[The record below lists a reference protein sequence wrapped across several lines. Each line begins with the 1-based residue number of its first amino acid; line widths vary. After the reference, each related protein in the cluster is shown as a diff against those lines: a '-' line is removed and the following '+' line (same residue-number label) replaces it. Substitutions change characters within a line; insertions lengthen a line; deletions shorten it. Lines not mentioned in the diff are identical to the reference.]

1 MTQVE
6 RMNTDF
12 YPAFGGISWIMS
24 ATIHPAKQE
33 NPSFCKAKKKS
44 VFIRLILV
52 IRVLVFFL
60 MRLPCCSSYSLFI
73 VPERR

>member
-12 YPAFGGISWIMS
+12 YPAFGGISWIIS

-44 VFIRLILV
+44 VFIR
-52 IRVLVFFL
+52 VLVFIFFNAFAL
-60 MRLPCCSSYSLFI
+60 LLLLFTFHCA
-73 VPERR
+73 